1 MDQEPTPSAPGAPSD
16 NTTLVAILEALAAEG
31 FDQDMFVTPEAQLRC
46 GACHR
51 DTAPSDLVLGRM
63 RRIEG
68 ASDPADMA
76 AVLGITCG
84 HCGARGTAVVR
95 YGPEAEPQDD
105 EVMLALDDQ
114 RFAGEGPDASRDS

>member
-31 FDQDMFVTPEAQLRC
+31 FDHDMFVTPEVQLRC
-46 GACHR
+46 GACHQ
-51 DTAPSDLVLGRM
+51 DTAPSDLVLDRM

-105 EVMLALDDQ
+105 EIMLALDDQ
-114 RFAGEGPDASRDS
+114 RFVGEGPDASGDS